1 MVFRFSG
8 ATKGL
13 TLTRTHWW
21 LPSYSFQRRKKGRFH
36 TPVLLRPQNHVLEV
50 DLLHDL
56 VFSFRSN
63 KLEGKKLVY
72 CSFVFRPFL
81 LDCFWEDVVPIIPG
95 TPQFLKVNSVLN
107 RHRGDESHRGPILGP
122 VGQGTISLWNLL
134 SFSQPSLS
142 LGRMCRLACPTC
154 DQANLYNAHRWFGRL
169 PGWLNATPLSGTD
182 NFQALC

>member
-1 MVFRFSG
+1 MTSILQLPTPEKRALPYPSSPPSAKPCTWGGPIAWSG
-8 ATKGL
+8 
-13 TLTRTHWW
+13 
-21 LPSYSFQRRKKGRFH
+21 
-36 TPVLLRPQNHVLEV
+36 
-50 DLLHDL
+50 
-56 VFSFRSN
+56 FSFRSN

-72 CSFVFRPFL
+72 CFFVFRPFL